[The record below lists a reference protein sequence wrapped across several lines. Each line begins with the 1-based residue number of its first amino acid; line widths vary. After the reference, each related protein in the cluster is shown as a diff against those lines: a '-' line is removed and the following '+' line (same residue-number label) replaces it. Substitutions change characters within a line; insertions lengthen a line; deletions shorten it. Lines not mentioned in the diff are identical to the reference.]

1 MITIYLAPISAN
13 ERRRLRRWAAKAETP
28 AHPQLWTAELV
39 KVYFYK
45 EPLYG
50 KDAIELSPAGVA
62 ALSEGEVAGL
72 AMHEVQY
79 RLGRLIPYRLVCE
92 HMLECSHRVRPSAPA
107 DPSRNLTWAYRYARQ
122 LQDRNPPL
130 DGYTLTA
137 RDDRPKQ
144 SA

>member
-13 ERRRLRRWAAKAETP
+13 ERRRLRRWTAKAETP
-28 AHPQLWTAELV
+28 ETQGLWTARLV
-39 KVYFYK
+39 KVYLFR
-45 EPLYG
+45 EQVYG
-50 KDAIELSPAGVA
+50 EDAIELSSIGVV

-79 RLGRLIPYRLVCE
+79 RLGRLIPHRLVCE
-92 HMLECSHRVRPSAPA
+92 HMLECSHKVTPSAPA
-107 DPSRNLTWAYRYARQ
+107 DPSRDLRWALRYTRQ
-122 LQDRNPPL
+122 LQDRKPPL

-137 RDDRPKQ
+137 RDERPKQ